1 MPQMAPIYWLFMFF
15 FFLASF
21 LLFFALN
28 YFIKPFYKVNF
39 LQDNKKPLIYKYWK
53 L

>member
-15 FFLASF
+15 FFILSF
-21 LLFFALN
+21 LLFFMFN
-28 YFIKPFYKVNF
+28 YFMKPFFKIDFMPN
-39 LQDNKKPLIYKYWK
+39 NKKPLFHKSWK